1 MKKISIST
9 LIICLLILIL
19 PLIVGAQY
27 DESCG
32 DRCMDDPNYNECVNN
47 CAKDM
52 QEQEGG
58 TIGNFK
64 YNIPIG
70 GNTDFNITES
80 NKGRILGDFFNIWYG
95 MLMGA
100 IGVVATF
107 MIAWGGFQYLSSRG
121 DSTQIG
127 NAKNTIISAI
137 TGLILAFTSYLI
149 LSVINPGLLVFKD
162 LKLDTVEGIPSTSK
176 NRGETITPG
185 AISPSDDLQ
194 NRTKKFEGEPPNLKP
209 HKDPC
214 CGFAENPCVPCQY
227 NVGYGH
233 RCGDENNMSG
243 CKEITQEEADRLL
256 NKDLELAETEA
267 MRVIP
272 QFGQLSTARQEV
284 LTDMVYSMNR
294 GNEAG
299 LDGFTNLKAAISS
312 GDWERA
318 GEEIRRSSY
327 CGQVKSRCLYNIER
341 MKKG

>member
-149 LSVINPGLLVFKD
+149 LSVISPNLLEFKD
-162 LKLDTVEGIPSTSK
+162 LNLTTVEGVASDPSVGS
-176 NRGETITPG
+176 GEGGHFNPDGT
-185 AISPSDDLQ
+185 
-194 NRTKKFEGEPPNLKP
+194 PNLHP
-209 HKDPC
+209 APTDGLTPETNSLKDFINEATGSQPSSAKRPNDN
-214 CGFAENPCVPCQY
+214 GSEHEKGRALDYPRNDNTDDFFGAL
-227 NVGYGH
+227 
-233 RCGDENNMSG
+233 
-243 CKEITQEEADRLL
+243 IEEAGKPIANHKGWPIYILRDKRIGGVTYPVIRIIDEF
-256 NKDLELAETEA
+256 NKVDGEGNCYH
-267 MRVIP
+267 ID
-272 QFGQLSTARQEV
+272 QGKFGQ
-284 LTDMVYSMNR
+284 DY
-294 GNEAG
+294 
-299 LDGFTNLKAAISS
+299 
-312 GDWERA
+312 
-318 GEEIRRSSY
+318 
-327 CGQVKSRCLYNIER
+327 
-341 MKKG
+341 